1 VLDMGRLT
9 TWIDWSVLALC
20 MAAAAGAVAYGVR
33 ALDAWPLMHAPHRR
47 PASGALAVIA
57 ALTVV
62 NCGFL
67 IGAAVCK
74 ARSDAR
80 LGRR

>member
-1 VLDMGRLT
+1 MGRLRP
-9 TWIDWSVLALC
+9 WIDWSVLALC
-20 MAAAAGAVAYGVR
+20 MAAAAGAVAYGTA
-33 ALDAWPLMHAPHRR
+33 ALDAGAPAHGVHGH
-47 PASGALAVIA
+47 PVSGVLAVIA
-57 ALTVV
+57 GLTVV

-74 ARSDAR
+74 ARGDVR

>member
-1 VLDMGRLT
+1 MGRLT

-33 ALDAWPLMHAPHRR
+33 TLDAWPLMNALHGR
-47 PASGALAVIA
+47 PVSGALAVIA
-57 ALTVV
+57 VLTVV

-74 ARSDAR
+74 ARDDVR

>member
-1 VLDMGRLT
+1 MGRLT

-20 MAAAAGAVAYGVR
+20 MAAAVGAVVYGVR
-33 ALDAWPLMHAPHRR
+33 ALDAWPSLHAVHGR
-47 PASGALAVIA
+47 PVSGALAVIA
-57 ALTVV
+57 GLTVV

-74 ARSDAR
+74 ARQDMR
-80 LGRR
+80 LGGR

>member
-1 VLDMGRLT
+1 MGSLK

-20 MAAAAGAVAYGVR
+20 MAAAVAAVLVGGAHVMSTAWMRETREHAAVGVLGLVAV
-33 ALDAWPLMHAPHRR
+33 
-47 PASGALAVIA
+47 LA
-57 ALTVV
+57 VV

-74 ARSDAR
+74 LRRDVR

>member
-1 VLDMGRLT
+1 MGRLRP
-9 TWIDWSVLALC
+9 WIDWSVLALC
-20 MAAAAGAVAYGVR
+20 MVAAAGAVVCGID
-33 ALDAWPLMHAPHRR
+33 ALDAGAPARGVHGH
-47 PASGALAVIA
+47 PASAALAVIA
-57 ALTVV
+57 GLSVV

-74 ARSDAR
+74 ARQDAR

>member
-1 VLDMGRLT
+1 MGRLT
-9 TWIDWSVLALC
+9 SWIDWSVLALC
-20 MAAAAGAVAYGVR
+20 MAAAAGAVVYGIR
-33 ALDAWPLMHAPHRR
+33 ALDAWPLLLGLHGR
-47 PASGALAVIA
+47 PATGALAVIA
-57 ALTVV
+57 VLTVV

-74 ARSDAR
+74 ARNGVR

>member
-1 VLDMGRLT
+1 MRRLT

-20 MAAAAGAVAYGVR
+20 MAAAAGAVLYGV
-33 ALDAWPLMHAPHRR
+33 AGLDARPAMHALHGR
-47 PASGALAVIA
+47 PVSGALAVIA
-57 ALTVV
+57 ALTVI

-74 ARSDAR
+74 ARQDAR
-80 LGRR
+80 LSRRS